1 MALGR
6 EKKAPPMVKQVVEG
20 RRQRFVADVECEY
33 VHDVVRGFL
42 SDIEEDPVQAGDC
55 SDRQAAS

>member
-20 RRQRFVADVECEY
+20 HRQRFVADVEREY
-33 VHDVVRGFL
+33 VHDVVHGFL
-42 SDIEEDPVQAGDC
+42 ANAEEDPVQAREC
-55 SDRQAAS
+55 SDKQAAS